1 MNMKYFKDSELAC
14 PTTGIMQLQ
23 EGFDNDLDE
32 LREAYGYPI
41 AVTSGCRTEEHNK
54 WLQSRG
60 YPASSNSLHLIDNE
74 KHGTDTCAIDM
85 KRPDGVLLVKLFKV
99 ALELGWTVGLAKTFV
114 HLDKREKYTEL
125 PQIIYS
131 Y

>member
-1 MNMKYFKDSELAC
+1 MKYFQESELAC
-14 PTTGIMQLQ
+14 PTTGIVQLQ
-23 EGFDNDLDE
+23 DGFGDDLDE
-32 LREAYGYPI
+32 LREAYGQPI
-41 AVTSGCRTEEHNK
+41 VVTSGCRTEEHNE

-60 YPASSNSLHLIDNE
+60 YPASSNSLHLIDND
-74 KHGTDTCAIDM
+74 KYGTDTCAIDM
-85 KRPDGVLLVKLFKV
+85 KRPDGVLLVKLFQV

-114 HLDKREKYTEL
+114 HLDKRAKYTDL

>member
-1 MNMKYFKDSELAC
+1 MKYFQESELAC

-99 ALELGWTVGLAKTFV
+99 ALERGWTVGLAKTFV
-114 HLDKREKYTEL
+114 HLDKREKYTGL

>member
-1 MNMKYFKDSELAC
+1 
-14 PTTGIMQLQ
+14 
-23 EGFDNDLDE
+23 
-32 LREAYGYPI
+32 
-41 AVTSGCRTEEHNK
+41 
-54 WLQSRG
+54 
-60 YPASSNSLHLIDNE
+60 
-74 KHGTDTCAIDM
+74 M

-114 HLDKREKYTEL
+114 HLDKREKYTDL